1 MTFEAS
7 LNFRALRCW
16 FRTACNTDSY
26 IICQNSWLQVSK
38 LLSTWLKRVGEW
50 VTREICCRA
59 VEVFRRIVKNKG
71 NCGQP
76 WPQGPGPAT
85 LCCPNAGKF
94 IWLSGLIAS
103 WVPASSVSMAGS
115 SVSHGRERK
124 RLAHSIFV
132 LISGKDY
139 ESSLKINS
147 PPLDGDGELGLAR
160 PGSPGPF
167 YSQGKDQP
175 YQTESTESS
184 GSFHLGKP
192 WENVYRKKKKKTPQK
207 TMYGRL
213 QQNSLATPWR
223 GEFQW
228 KEFLF
233 TGYWF

>member
-1 MTFEAS
+1 MEGLPHFHSNKGTSSFVCVICLGFWRCEKNALAS
-7 LNFRALRCW
+7 SKFLIVAFFLSHCLGWPSRPVRCW

-192 WENVYRKKKKKTPQK
+192 
-207 TMYGRL
+207 
-213 QQNSLATPWR
+213 
-223 GEFQW
+223 
-228 KEFLF
+228 
-233 TGYWF
+233 